1 MNSFTMDFLDADD
14 WVLLAVI
21 HGGPGLRGILAAGDW
36 INHAIFNYEELRG
49 GLGRLLRA
57 GLVRQSPKGWSAVSA
72 AIRAI
77 RIPGRGFTRQFA
89 ALQGVMAQAK
99 VRKNA
104 PRLRGLTP
112 RTFKAAVEAY
122 LKSE

>member
-1 MNSFTMDFLDADD
+1 MPEFLNADD

-49 GLGRLLRA
+49 GLARLLRA
-57 GLVRQSPKGWSAVSA
+57 GLIRQSEKGWSAAPA

-77 RIPGRGFTRQFA
+77 RIPGRGFQKQFD
-89 ALQGVMAQAK
+89 ALGELRASSK

-104 PRLRGLTP
+104 PHLRGITP
-112 RTFKAAVEAY
+112 RTFDAAYQAY
-122 LKSE
+122 RKD